1 MNPTVKVFIGIAF
14 VTVIGFG
21 IWIVPRS
28 IPVGTLTG
36 TVSYSDKVD
45 LPAGSTVEVNLIDVS
60 NTGVDS
66 IILAKQVITTAGEG
80 SPFKFALEYNPS
92 AVKAEGDYSVGAR
105 IRVNGSVWWTSTTNL
120 LVLTKGHAT
129 SSVDVKLVNVR

>member
-14 VTVIGFG
+14 VAVIGLG
-21 IWIVPRS
+21 IWLVPRS

-36 TVSYSDKVD
+36 TVSYAEKAD
-45 LPAGSTVEVNLIDVS
+45 LPAGSTVEINLIDIS

>member
-14 VTVIGFG
+14 VAVIGLG
-21 IWIVPRS
+21 IWLVPRS

-36 TVSYSDKVD
+36 TVSYAEKAD
-45 LPAGSTVEVNLIDVS
+45 LPAGSTVEINLIDIS

-80 SPFKFALEYNPS
+80 SPFKFALEYNP
-92 AVKAEGDYSVGAR
+92 
-105 IRVNGSVWWTSTTNL
+105 
-120 LVLTKGHAT
+120 
-129 SSVDVKLVNVR
+129 

>member
-1 MNPTVKVFIGIAF
+1 MNPTVKVLIGIAF
-14 VTVIGFG
+14 VAVIGFG

-28 IPVGTLTG
+28 IPIGILTG
-36 TVSYSDKVD
+36 TVSYAEKAE
-45 LPAGSTVEVNLIDVS
+45 LPAGSTVEINLIDVS

-66 IILAKQVITTAGEG
+66 IILARQIITTAGEE
-80 SPFKFALEYNPS
+80 SPFKFSLEYNPS

>member
-1 MNPTVKVFIGIAF
+1 MNPTVKVLIGIAF
-14 VTVIGFG
+14 VAVIGFG

-28 IPVGTLTG
+28 IPVGVLTG
-36 TVSYSDKVD
+36 TVSYVEKVA

-66 IILAKQVITTAGEG
+66 IILSRQVITTAGEG

-92 AVKAEGDYSVGAR
+92 AVKADGDYSVGAR

-129 SSVDVKLVNVR
+129 SSVEVKLVNVR